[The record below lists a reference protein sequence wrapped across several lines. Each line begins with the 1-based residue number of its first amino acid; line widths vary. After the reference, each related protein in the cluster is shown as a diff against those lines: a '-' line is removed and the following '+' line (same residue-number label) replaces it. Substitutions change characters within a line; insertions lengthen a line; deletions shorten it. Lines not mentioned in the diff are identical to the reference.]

1 MFRSARAGAGTVGK
15 AVSWDRGCGWGWGQ
29 CPEWQ
34 AGEMRCGGG
43 LRRQRGE
50 SCMETARQVK
60 RIERR
65 V

>member
-34 AGEMRCGGG
+34 AGVLWCGGG
-43 LRRQRGE
+43 VEEAKG
-50 SCMETARQVK
+50 
-60 RIERR
+60 
-65 V
+65 